1 VPFIPERQAAIV
13 ARLQRE
19 GRVVSAE
26 LAEELRVS
34 IDSIRRD
41 LQELEAEGRVRRV
54 HGGALRPLPGK
65 TRFLER
71 LEDDEPRRQLLAG
84 RAAELIAD
92 DQLVVIGGGTTALEW
107 ARALRRDIRGTVL
120 TTSLDVAIELRS
132 HPTLTVDVLGG
143 RLDRASQTLT
153 GAGTVAGLRAV
164 RPDVCIVSPCWLHL
178 DHGVTLRERA
188 EAEVVKIMIEQSRRV
203 IAIAGE
209 TKLGW
214 TGPYVVAETDRL
226 DALVTDGPERQIVP
240 FGELGIELITPWPT
254 V

>member
-1 VPFIPERQAAIV
+1 VHFIPERQAAIV
-13 ARLQRE
+13 ARLRRD

-41 LQELEAEGRVRRV
+41 LQELEAAGRVRRV
-54 HGGALRPLPGK
+54 HGGAVRPLPG
-65 TRFLER
+65 TPRFLER

-92 DQLVVIGGGTTALEW
+92 DQLVVVGGGTTALAW
-107 ARALRRDIRGTVL
+107 ARALRSDVRATVL
-120 TTSLDVAIELRS
+120 TTSLDVALALRS

-143 RLDRASQTLT
+143 RLDRPSQTLT
-153 GAGTVAGLRAV
+153 GAGTVEQLGLV

-188 EAEVVKIMIEQSRRV
+188 EAEVVKVMIQRSRRV
-203 IAIAGE
+203 IAIAGAA
-209 TKLGW
+209 KLGW
-214 TGPYVVAETDRL
+214 TGPYVVAETDQL
-226 DALVTDGPERQIVP
+226 DTLVTDGPDLATAEFAR
-240 FGELGIELITPWPT
+240 LGIEVITP
-254 V
+254 